1 MYNVNISIDDVSPH
15 LLSSTK
21 VLDRCRELIQEFKD
35 IKFTLFV
42 PISYWRT
49 MPPDYGRADTRTES
63 PLQIDQYPEFC
74 KEIKELPKSNFE
86 VAYHGFFHGIPNKS
100 NNDEFKELSYEQA
113 VDKFKII
120 FDVVEKAG
128 LKQDFKPVF
137 RPPAWRMSP
146 AAIEAAKDL
155 GIQILALS
163 PKQAYRDVYA
173 GGEDTFMNVVYCTAN
188 PPFDPLTLCSKTEV
202 VYHAC
207 EWDENYLDETKTEEL
222 AEFLRENSD
231 KVEFCFMED
240 M

>member
-1 MYNVNISIDDVSPH
+1 MPH
-15 LLSSTK
+15 T
-21 VLDRCRELIQEFKD
+21 
-35 IKFTLFV
+35 T
-42 PISYWRT
+42 
-49 MPPDYGRADTRTES
+49 
-63 PLQIDQYPEFC
+63 
-74 KEIKELPKSNFE
+74 
-86 VAYHGFFHGIPNKS
+86 VAI
-100 NNDEFKELSYEQA
+100 
-113 VDKFKII
+113 VDKFNLI

-146 AAIEAAKDL
+146 GAIEAAKDL

-173 GGEDTFMNVVYCTAN
+173 GAEDAFLNVVYCTST

-207 EWDENYLDETKTEEL
+207 EWDKNYLDEAKTEEL